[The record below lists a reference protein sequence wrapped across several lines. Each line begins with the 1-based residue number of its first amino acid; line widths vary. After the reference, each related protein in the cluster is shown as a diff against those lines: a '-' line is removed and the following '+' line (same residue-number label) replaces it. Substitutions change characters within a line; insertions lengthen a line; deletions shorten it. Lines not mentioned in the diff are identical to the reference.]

1 MMGLPPARVLSGYG
15 IVIGWWLRSPGSSA
29 SSAANVNNN
38 GSLGNNNNVNNDNEV
53 VRPAFPNCL
62 KFVPAKDDPVPEK
75 AVLGE
80 ERNTAPFRREQLCSV
95 DSTRTKP
102 SEKYADGGPD
112 GRRNRLPFVHMP
124 LGCMACSNAGC
135 ASPERLFHFIKQE
148 VQVC

>member
-1 MMGLPPARVLSGYG
+1 MGSAPLWVLSGYG
-15 IVIGWWLRSPGSSA
+15 IVIRWWLRSPGSSS

-38 GSLGNNNNVNNDNEV
+38 GARNNDNVNNSNDA
-53 VRPAFPNCL
+53 VRPAFPIARSSSMRMATRCL
-62 KFVPAKDDPVPEK
+62 KRPC
-75 AVLGE
+75 LGE

-135 ASPERLFHFIKQE
+135 ASPRAAVSLY
-148 VQVC
+148 